1 MSLGKAKV
9 IVELCSIR
17 ITSPPL
23 ISFNSGYTLNLLVL
37 SPAEN
42 FRRCKAMHTF

>member
-1 MSLGKAKV
+1 MNFMSLGKAKV

-23 ISFNSGYTLNLLVL
+23 ISFNSG
-37 SPAEN
+37 
-42 FRRCKAMHTF
+42 